1 MPEDSKAR
9 ADGLTPSEFI
19 KFLDIIEKMKCNTR
33 HSWTSSG
40 RHESVA
46 EHSFRLSVMAFIL
59 ADEFPEYDMEHVL
72 KLCLVHDFGEA
83 VTGDIPSFEKTD
95 ADDKNE
101 DIAAKELVSG
111 LPQELGNR
119 IYSLLNEFYKQ
130 KTPESRLARS
140 LDKLEAVIQHN
151 EADLSTWIPLE
162 YELNTTY
169 GQEECSEFP
178 YLKTLRAILKE
189 NSLKKI
195 KDAEKKQN

>member
-119 IYSLLNEFYKQ
+119 I
-130 KTPESRLARS
+130 
-140 LDKLEAVIQHN
+140 
-151 EADLSTWIPLE
+151 
-162 YELNTTY
+162 
-169 GQEECSEFP
+169 
-178 YLKTLRAILKE
+178 
-189 NSLKKI
+189 
-195 KDAEKKQN
+195 

>member
-1 MPEDSKAR
+1 MPENSKER
-9 ADGLTPSEFI
+9 TDGLAPSEFI
-19 KFLDIIEKMKCNTR
+19 RFLDIIEKMKCNTR

-46 EHSFRLSVMAFIL
+46 EHSFRLSVMAFML
-59 ADEFPEYDMEHVL
+59 ADELPEYDMEHVL

-101 DIAAKELVSG
+101 DIAAKELVNG

-119 IYSLLNEFYKQ
+119 IYSLLNEFYEQ

-169 GQEECSEFP
+169 GEKECSEFP
-178 YLKTLRAILKE
+178 YLKTLRTILKE
-189 NSLKKI
+189 DSLKKI
-195 KDAEKKQN
+195 KDAEKKQH